1 MITGGQWGFFLVAAN
16 TDSDWMQMSDTTLS
30 IEIKG
35 LNLPEDVV
43 RKLNSEI
50 QALTLKEIA
59 KLDLQKDLKVKIG
72 QQFPLGIVIQHP

>member
-1 MITGGQWGFFLVAAN
+1 
-16 TDSDWMQMSDTTLS
+16 MSDTTLS